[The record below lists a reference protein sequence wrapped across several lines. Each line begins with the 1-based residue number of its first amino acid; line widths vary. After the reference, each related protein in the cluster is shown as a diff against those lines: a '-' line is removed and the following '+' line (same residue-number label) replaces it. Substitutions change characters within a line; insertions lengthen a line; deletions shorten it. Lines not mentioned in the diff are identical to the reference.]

1 VPPPGRVAV
10 PGRHRP
16 TGTLRRRQARLPLV
30 IAGVAVLATSTILV
44 MQNLADAG
52 GCSSADG
59 VRLEIAADPAIAPV
73 LRQVAADWTSMQE
86 PEVNGRCVAIEVS
99 QAPTADVAGALAA
112 ASGSFLDVAA
122 GASPPSPESLPAV
135 WVPDSSYW
143 ITRMRSISRSLFEED
158 RPSLAS
164 SPIMLA
170 VTPAGAGV
178 LGEGPVPVAA
188 LREPLLAAVAAAQQ
202 GQPPPLPLALSEPR
216 RDTAG
221 LVAAAWIQSAVVT
234 SDGDLPFI
242 VALFRAQRGAPQD
255 TAALLPAFDA
265 GVAAAPMSE
274 QAIIHYNSTTPPTA
288 VTAVRVVDAPALD
301 FPYAVLERQPRDL
314 RTAAGMFRDALVGA
328 ADVLA
333 QHGFRAPDGT
343 AGAGFPTGNG
353 VTGEPAPALAVGPP
367 ERFDQARRIWTSAT
381 SDARV
386 LSVVNINSSMRQT
399 MPTEQGPVPRIEI
412 FRATARQGVALFT
425 DGTDLG
431 HWEYAAR
438 LDGEQDWREGV
449 PIALLTEEHTARI
462 MQAIDRAQPVD
473 TNEAA
478 MFETLLAAYQEMKDG
493 WDPVRSNTLVMW
505 TDSGDTKQ
513 DGLTLEEAL
522 RELERIRDLTRPIRV
537 VLQGLGP
544 DVNMAHLEALAQA
557 TGGVAFQ
564 ITDPDQI
571 QMVFLRALL
580 ALPPVTPR

>member
-1 VPPPGRVAV
+1 MPF
-10 PGRHRP
+10 
-16 TGTLRRRQARLPLV
+16 V
-30 IAGVAVLATSTILV
+30 IAGVAVLATSAVLI

-59 VRLEIAADPAIAPV
+59 VRLEVAADPAIAPV
-73 LRQVAADWTSMQE
+73 IRQVAADWTGTQE
-86 PEVNGRCVAIEVS
+86 PEVNGRCVAVEVS
-99 QAPTADVAGALAA
+99 QLPTADVAGALAA
-112 ASGSFLDVAA
+112 ASGGFLDVAA
-122 GASPPSPESLPAV
+122 PASPPPPASLPAV

-143 ITRMRSISRSLFEED
+143 ITRMRAISRSMFEED
-158 RPSLAS
+158 RSSLAS

-170 VTPAGAGV
+170 VTPAGAEV
-178 LGEGPVPVAA
+178 LGEGPVPVGA

-221 LVAAAWIQSAVVT
+221 LVGAAWVQSAVVAT
-234 SDGDLPFI
+234 DDDLPFI

-255 TAALLPAFDA
+255 TAALLPAFDT
-265 GVAAAPMSE
+265 GVAVAPMSE
-274 QAIIHYNSTTPPTA
+274 QAIVHYNATRPPTA

-301 FPYAVLERQPRDL
+301 FPYAVLGRQPRDV
-314 RTAAGMFRDALVGA
+314 RTAAGMFRDALVRA
-328 ADVLA
+328 SDVFT

-343 AGAGFPTGNG
+343 AASGFPIGNG
-353 VTGEPAPALAVGPP
+353 VTSAPAPALAVGPP
-367 ERFDQARRIWTSAT
+367 DRFDQARRIWTSAT

-386 LSVVNINSSMRQT
+386 LSVVNINASMRQT
-399 MPTEQGPVPRIEI
+399 MPTTQGPVPRIEI
-412 FRATARQGVALFT
+412 FRAAARQGVTLFT

-431 HWEYAAR
+431 HWEYATR
-438 LDGEQDWREGV
+438 LDEDRDWVEGV

-462 MQAIDRAQPVD
+462 LQAIDHAQPVA
-473 TNEAA
+473 TNEVA

-493 WDPVRSNTLVMW
+493 WDPARSNTLVMW

-513 DGLTLEEAL
+513 GGLSLAETL
-522 RELERIRDLTRPIRV
+522 RELERMRDLTRPIRV

-544 DVNMAHLEALAQA
+544 DVNMAELEALAEA

-580 ALPPVTPR
+580 ALPPVAPR